1 LLSSLLQH
9 AAKALVRQQ
18 SRTNL
23 TAIPTQGNTNTGG
36 NSGQLDI
43 IAPAMSSVLIENS
56 RFVPPQGGN
65 SSIGSRMN
73 LTSTGDDGT
82 PSKAVFVEGW
92 VYYTICED
100 EVDRQVQRLQS
111 LFQPTRFNV
120 EKKMVKIEIYDHAHC
135 RGVYLFV
142 YYYD

>member
-1 LLSSLLQH
+1 
-9 AAKALVRQQ
+9 
-18 SRTNL
+18 
-23 TAIPTQGNTNTGG
+23 
-36 NSGQLDI
+36 
-43 IAPAMSSVLIENS
+43 MSSVLIENS

-82 PSKAVFVEGW
+82 PSKEVFVEGW
-92 VYYTICED
+92 VYYTIHED

-111 LFQPTRFNV
+111 FNQ